1 MIQNTI
7 HNKDQLDQSE
17 EQTVDRIAN
26 TVAGTPA
33 ELNRKTNQSR
43 YETLLKSKYTVR
55 TQTLSTFTSV
65 QTAAMTVVNRRK
77 ILISM
82 RASQCVVYLIFLVCP
97 KAIGVQQTLWSCT
110 HVLPCFTVFLDQVPD
125 TPLSKC
131 GTHPGDI
138 PCKYFAVNR

>member
-97 KAIGVQQTLWSCT
+97 KAIGVQQTL
-110 HVLPCFTVFLDQVPD
+110 
-125 TPLSKC
+125 
-131 GTHPGDI
+131 
-138 PCKYFAVNR
+138 